1 MTKADGLD
9 RRTLLRR
16 SALLSAG
23 LLLGPTA
30 LDRALEASA
39 AELPTGAAPFVD
51 SYRTNVLANL
61 TPETNAAVRVL
72 AGMRDLWRTGSAWD
86 NGVVLNGDVLTAN
99 VRHVARIT
107 GARTPDEAKRAFI
120 VDRQHQS
127 YAAIGGLGPLAG
139 MYRAGAKAVTGIT
152 SAPDGTPPST
162 VDEKLPPDAPAGSAL
177 GAGSPDSA
185 LGQVV
190 LLVNTLRGPFASGNP
205 SKYAY
210 QYPRPWRLTPEST
223 VAPTGAPSALRPEVT
238 DEFGY
243 PVYRSDVVVA
253 PQLLRQRNF
262 SPADDGGYP
271 SGHTNALHL
280 ACLALAYAIPERFQE
295 LVTRAFDLGDCRITA
310 GMHSPADVI
319 GGRILATALAAATLA
334 DPQNATLKA
343 AARTQ
348 ASEYFR
354 QHTGID
360 VFEYAHSADTTTD
373 PYADRE
379 ANAALVAARLT
390 YNLPRTSRS
399 VPMSVPKGAEVLL
412 ETRQPYLSASQRR
425 EVLRT
430 TALPAGHA
438 LLDGPEQ
445 WGRLNLFAAADG
457 YGAFDADVR
466 VDMDANR
473 GGFHAADT
481 WHNAIGG
488 RGGLV
493 KRGTGTLTLAGANT
507 FTGDTR
513 VEGGTLVAAA
523 ATALGA
529 GDVKLRAGTLRL
541 AADEVRLRGC
551 YRQDAGTTLA
561 VTLRPGDCPALT
573 AARPITLAT
582 GSRLEISLEDA
593 RVGDV
598 LPVLAAPVVLGRFS
612 RIDVVGGEHRV
623 VARYGPVGL
632 SVRVQRSS

>member
-1 MTKADGLD
+1 MTTAETFD
-9 RRTLLRR
+9 RRSLLRR
-16 SALLSAG
+16 SAMLSAA
-23 LLLGPTA
+23 LLIGPAA

-51 SYRTNVLANL
+51 SYRTNVPANL
-61 TPETNAAVRVL
+61 TPETNAAVRAL
-72 AGMRDLWRTGSAWD
+72 SGMQDLWRTGSTWD
-86 NGVVLNGDVLTAN
+86 NGVVLRRDVLTAN
-99 VRHVARIT
+99 IRHCARIT
-107 GARTPDEAKRAFI
+107 SARTADQAKRAFI

-127 YAAIGGLGPLAG
+127 YSAIGGLGPLADL
-139 MYRAGAKAVTGIT
+139 YKAGAKAVTGIT

-162 VDEKLPPDAPAGSAL
+162 VEEKLPPDAPAGSAL

-210 QYPRPWRLTPEST
+210 QYPRPWRMTPDSS
-223 VAPTGAPSALRPEVT
+223 VVPTGET

-243 PVYRSDVVVA
+243 PVYRSEVLVA
-253 PQLLRQRNF
+253 PQLLRQRNL
-262 SPADDGGYP
+262 SPVDDAGYP

-280 ACLALAYAIPERFQE
+280 ACLALAYAVPERFQE
-295 LVTRAFDLGDCRITA
+295 LVTRAFDLADMRIVA

-348 ASEYFR
+348 ASEYLR
-354 QHTGID
+354 QRTGAD
-360 VFEYAHSADTTTD
+360 LFAYAHSAGISAD

-379 ANAALVAARLT
+379 VNAALVAPRLA
-390 YNLPRTSRS
+390 YGLPSTGRR
-399 VPMSVPKGAEVLL
+399 VPMAVPKGAEVLL
-412 ETRQPYLSASQRR
+412 ETRLPYLGASQRR

-430 TALPAGHA
+430 TGLPSGHA

-457 YGAFDADVR
+457 FGAFDSDVR
-466 VDMDANR
+466 VEMDANR

-488 RGGLV
+488 DGGLV
-493 KRGTGTLTLAGANT
+493 KRGSGTLTLAGANGY
-507 FTGDTR
+507 TGGTR
-513 VEGGTLVAAA
+513 VEGGTLVAASPS
-523 ATALGA
+523 ALGR
-529 GDVKLRAGTLRL
+529 GDVDLRAGTLRL
-541 AADEVRLRGC
+541 TDQVRVRG
-551 YRQDAGTTLA
+551 YRQRPGTTLA
-561 VTLRPGDCPALT
+561 VTGRQGDRAALAAVRPV
-573 AARPITLAT
+573 TLSF
-582 GSRLEISLEDA
+582 GSRLEISLEDVRA
-593 RVGDV
+593 GAMI
-598 LPVLAAPVVLGRFS
+598 PVLTAPVLLGRFS
-612 RIDVVGGEHRV
+612 RITVEGSERRV
-623 VARYGPVGL
+623 QACYSPTGL
-632 SVRVQRSS
+632 SLRVLS

>member
-1 MTKADGLD
+1 MTTAAEGFD
-9 RRTLLRR
+9 RRALLRR
-16 SALLSAG
+16 SAMLSAG
-23 LLLGPTA
+23 LLIGPAA

-51 SYRTNVLANL
+51 SYRTNVLANQ
-61 TPETNAAVRVL
+61 TPETNAAVRAL
-72 AGMRDLWRTGSAWD
+72 SGMQDLWRTGSSWN
-86 NGVVLNGDVLTAN
+86 NGVVLDRSVLTAN

-107 GARTPDEAKRAFI
+107 AARTADQAKRAFI

-127 YAAIGGLGPLAG
+127 YSAIGGLGPLAEL
-139 MYRAGAKAVTGIT
+139 YKAGAKAVTGIT
-152 SAPDGTPPST
+152 TAPDGTPPST
-162 VDEKLPPDAPAGSAL
+162 VDDKLPPDAPAGSAL

-190 LLVNTLRGPFASGNP
+190 LLVNTLRGQFASGNP

-210 QYPRPWRLTPEST
+210 QYPRPWRMTPDST
-223 VAPTGAPSALRPEVT
+223 VDPTGET

-253 PQLLRQRNF
+253 PQLLRQRNL

-295 LVTRAFDLGDCRITA
+295 LVTRAFDTADMRIVA

-343 AARTQ
+343 AARAQ

-354 QHTGID
+354 QHAAGD
-360 VFEYAHSADTTTD
+360 LFGHAHSAGTDTD

-379 ANAALVAARLT
+379 ANAALVTPLLT
-390 YNLPRTSRS
+390 YGLPKTGRRVAMT
-399 VPMSVPKGAEVLL
+399 VPKGAEVLL
-412 ETRQPYLSASQRR
+412 ETRQPYLTANQRR

-430 TALPAGHA
+430 TALPSGHA

-457 YGAFDADVR
+457 FGAFDSDVR
-466 VDMDANR
+466 VEMDANR

-493 KRGTGTLTLAGANT
+493 KRGTGALTLAGANSY
-507 FTGDTR
+507 TGATR
-513 VEGGTLVAAA
+513 VEGGTLVAGSAA
-523 ATALGA
+523 ALGK
-529 GDVKLRAGTLRL
+529 GDVELRSGTLRL
-541 AADEVRLRGC
+541 DTAVRVRS
-551 YRQDAGTTLA
+551 YRQASGSVLA
-561 VTLRPGDCPALT
+561 VTLRKGGCAPLT
-573 AARPITLAT
+573 AGRPVTLAS
-582 GSRLEISLEDA
+582 GSMLELTLEDVPA
-593 RVGDV
+593 GAVV
-598 LPVLAAPVVLGRFS
+598 PVLAAPVLAGRFA
-612 RIDVVGGEHRV
+612 RITVTGGERRV
-623 VARYGPVGL
+623 QANYSLAGL
-632 SVRVQRSS
+632 SVRVLD

>member
-1 MTKADGLD
+1 MTTTADGFD

-16 SALLSAG
+16 SAMLSAG

-39 AELPTGAAPFVD
+39 AELPTGAPPFVD
-51 SYRTNVLANL
+51 SYRTNVPANQ
-61 TPETNAAVRVL
+61 TPATNAAVRAL
-72 AGMRDLWRTGSAWD
+72 SGMQELWRTGSSW
-86 NGVVLNGDVLTAN
+86 NTGVVLNRNVLRAN

-107 GARTPDEAKRAFI
+107 RARTADQAKRAFI

-127 YAAIGGLGPLAG
+127 YSAIGGLGPLAEL
-139 MYRAGAKAVTGIT
+139 YKTGAKAVTGIT

-162 VDEKLPPDAPAGSAL
+162 VDDKIPPDAPAGSAL

-190 LLVNTLRGPFASGNP
+190 LLVNTIRGNFASGNP

-210 QYPRPWRLTPEST
+210 QYPRPWRMTPDST
-223 VAPTGAPSALRPEVT
+223 VVPTGET
-238 DEFGY
+238 DEFGF
-243 PVYRSDVVVA
+243 PVYRSEVVVA
-253 PQLLRQRNF
+253 PQLLRQRNL
-262 SPADDGGYP
+262 SPADDAGYP

-295 LVTRAFDLGDCRITA
+295 LVTRAFDTADTRIVA
-310 GMHSPADVI
+310 GMHSPVDVI

-334 DPQNATLKA
+334 DPQNASLKA

-348 ASEYFR
+348 ASEFFR
-354 QHTGID
+354 QHTGVD
-360 VFEYAHSADTTTD
+360 LVEYAHSAGISTD

-379 ANAALVAARLT
+379 ANARLVEPLLT
-390 YNLPRTSRS
+390 YGLPRIGRRVEMT
-399 VPMSVPKGAEVLL
+399 VPKGAEVLL
-412 ETRQPYLSASQRR
+412 ETRQPYLTANQRR

-430 TALPAGHA
+430 TALPSGHA

-457 YGAFDADVR
+457 FGAFDSDVR

-493 KRGTGTLTLAGANT
+493 KSGTGTLTLAGTNT
-507 FTGDTR
+507 YTGTTR
-513 VEGGTLVAAA
+513 VEGGTLVAASPS
-523 ATALGA
+523 ALGK
-529 GDVKLRAGTLRL
+529 GDVDLRSGTLRL
-541 AADEVRLRGC
+541 DTAVRVRG
-551 YRQDAGTTLA
+551 YRQGSGTALA
-561 VTLRPGDCPALT
+561 VTVRRGACAVLNSAHPIRLAGGSTLE
-573 AARPITLAT
+573 ITL
-582 GSRLEISLEDA
+582 EDVH
-593 RVGDV
+593 VGAV
-598 LPVLAAPVVLGRFS
+598 VPILAAPGLVGRFD
-612 RIDVVGGEHRV
+612 RITVTGGRHRV
-623 VARYGPVGL
+623 QARYTPAGL
-632 SVRVQRSS
+632 SVRVVS